1 MNEELY
7 NMFKDGKMSVM
18 YSIDRKPRLL
28 NTSVVNEYITKKIKN
43 QLAQEIYD
51 MAKKSTYANFKT
63 WMQETFGVK

>member
-7 NMFKDGKMSVM
+7 NMFKDGKMNVLYSVAK
-18 YSIDRKPRLL
+18 KPRLL
-28 NTSVVNEYITKKIKN
+28 NTSVVNKYVTEKIKN
-43 QLAQEIYD
+43 QLTQEIYD

>member
-18 YSIDRKPRLL
+18 YAINKQPRLL
-28 NTSVVNEYITKKIKN
+28 NTSVINKYITEKIKN

-51 MAKKSTYANFKT
+51 VAKKSTYANFKT
-63 WMQETFGVK
+63 WMQETFDVK

>member
-28 NTSVVNEYITKKIKN
+28 NTSVVNKYITEKIKN
-43 QLAQEIYD
+43 ELAQEIYD
-51 MAKKSTYANFKT
+51 MAKKSTYVNFKT